1 LKYQPILIYQQYQ
14 SGFKVP
20 DMIFN
25 TIVFAD
31 IQAGIAD
38 MADVA
43 DVNN

>member
-1 LKYQPILIYQQYQ
+1 
-14 SGFKVP
+14 
-20 DMIFN
+20 MIFN

-43 DVNN
+43 DVNNRYWQY